1 MARPPEWVRT
11 ENAACGWLPSLRDHW
26 REINRGEREA
36 KAVER
41 TKRKAGDQKRSKCRC
56 AAYPW
61 PHRPGGGFCRHPD
74 PPLERW
80 QPKPGSERRP
90 YRERYTG
97 ILRQIVRASGMHPI
111 RDRAQIERIM
121 PIVLRLAKEMKLKN
135 PRLKYRN
142 MRVTRI
148 DGDTVTLT
156 GCWTSAGP
164 TM

>member
-26 REINRGEREA
+26 REINRREREA

-41 TKRKAGDQKRSKCRC
+41 AKRKAGDQKRSKCRC

-80 QPKPGSERRP
+80 RPKPEAKRRP
-90 YRERYTG
+90 HRGRYTLCRTERAREFRRADDVS
-97 ILRQIVRASGMHPI
+97 LRSGAS
-111 RDRAQIERIM
+111 AT
-121 PIVLRLAKEMKLKN
+121 RLLEEM
-135 PRLKYRN
+135 
-142 MRVTRI
+142 
-148 DGDTVTLT
+148 
-156 GCWTSAGP
+156 
-164 TM
+164 